1 MIKRSFLSAL
11 VVLGFGAAAH
21 AITCTYEV
29 YDEAAKTCKIT
40 GWTGD
45 APSGSWTIPSSAKI
59 NGTQYTIVH
68 IAPHALDNMPAV
80 TQINIPATITSIG
93 SNGDGP
99 MGPAENFYGCPKL
112 LKFAVNSANPVYKAD
127 GLGCLIRPSVSALVK
142 VPQAVIVTASSFQV
156 TYSEII
162 EDAFA
167 ENSTIS
173 SLTLSGNETL
183 YGNPGFNTMTKLAKF
198 VTTASNG
205 KLKAVND
212 MLYSQDQ
219 TVLRFC
225 PPRLMVSSF
234 AAPSSLK
241 ELGDFAF
248 GGCIYL
254 GSFSTSPSQ
263 TLKIGKSAFAGSGL
277 LSIVIN
283 ENFQLS
289 AEGFTF
295 YNCKSLK
302 TITFNGNVTTIPT
315 HFATGCSSLTT
326 VNYRKNQPAT
336 LKSGAFKNCTSLK
349 DYPFSASYFA
359 EYDSVLANIGV
370 VELVYNSAAPN
381 QAHTGSES
389 GWYTFT
395 DCQNLTKIDLMNI
408 DITNRAYTIANNFA
422 DNCRKLKEVYLP
434 RLSNFAN
441 ALASEDYYFGEG
453 SNLEKIA
460 LGSYTVVN
468 KEPLFIYSGNKT
480 FEPTIYLRPDLSG
493 RGQYYT
499 IADAIQLK
507 DGAKLKPTFFIESL
521 TPPDFYLYSN
531 ATYYIPPFARDNYT
545 QVLSVGGVI
554 KSMYTLSVIKQ
565 NDEVCFYVATGL
577 EGRIKIDKVIINA
590 KEFYNPAASII
601 STGLSQEEFKEITI
615 HYTVDNVAFQNTYP
629 ASEFFASGIEDIN
642 VDDKEIAPRYF
653 DLQGRE
659 VLSPAK
665 GHLYIVRR
673 GASTAKEIY

>member
-1 MIKRSFLSAL
+1 MIKRLFLSAF
-11 VVLGFGAAAH
+11 VALGYGVAAH

-29 YDEAAKTCKIT
+29 YDESAKTCKIT

-45 APSGSWTIPSSAKI
+45 APVGSWTIPSAAKI

-127 GLGCLIRPSVSALVK
+127 GLGCLIRPSVSALIK
-142 VPQAVIVTASSFQV
+142 VPQAVIVTSTSFQV
-156 TYSEII
+156 NYSDII

-183 YGNPGFNTMTKLAKF
+183 YGNPGYNTMTKLSKF

-212 MLYSQDQ
+212 MLYNQDE

-225 PPRLMVSSF
+225 PPRKMISSF

-248 GGCIYL
+248 AGCIYL
-254 GSFSTSPSQ
+254 GSFSTSPSHS
-263 TLKIGKSAFAGSGL
+263 LKVGRSAFAGSGL
-277 LSIVIN
+277 QSIVIN

-289 AEGFTF
+289 EEGYIF

-302 TITFNGNVTTIPT
+302 TITFNGNVTTVPS
-315 HFATGCSSLTT
+315 HFATGCSSLTA

-359 EYDSVLANIGV
+359 EYDSVFANIAV
-370 VELVYNSAAPN
+370 VDLVYNNAAPN
-381 QAHTGSES
+381 QVHVGSES

-395 DCQNLTKIDLMNI
+395 DCKNLTKIDMLNI
-408 DITNRAYTIANNFA
+408 DITTRPYTIANNFA
-422 DNCRKLKEVYLP
+422 DNCPNLKEVYLP

-441 ALASEDYYFGEG
+441 ALASEDFYFGDG

-460 LGSYTVVN
+460 FGSYTVVN
-468 KEPLFIYSGNKT
+468 REPLFIYSGNKT
-480 FEPTIYLRPDLSG
+480 FEPTIYLRPDLEG
-493 RGQYYT
+493 RGRYYS

-507 DGAKLKPTFFIESL
+507 NGAKLKPTFFIESM
-521 TPPDFYLYSN
+521 TPPDFYMYSN
-531 ATYYIPPFARDNYT
+531 ATYYIPPFARENYT
-545 QVLSVGGVI
+545 DVLSVGGVI
-554 KSMYTLSVIKQ
+554 KNMFTLSVIKQ
-565 NDEVCFYVATGL
+565 NDEVCFFVASGL
-577 EGRIKIDKVIINA
+577 EGRIKINKVIANT
-590 KEFYNPAASII
+590 KEFSNPSATII
-601 STGLSQEEFKEITI
+601 STGLSLDQFKEITI
-615 HYTVDNVAFQNTYP
+615 HYTVDNIPFQNTYP
-629 ASEFFASGIEDIN
+629 ASVFFASGIDDIN
-642 VDDKEIAPRYF
+642 VDAEEVAPRYF

-659 VLSPAK
+659 VASPAK

-673 GASTAKEIY
+673 GAVTAKEIF